1 MNSSPHIRSSLC
13 NPPHAASSG
22 KRPIT
27 IPNLSRHPT
36 RRLPQHPEHN
46 ASLYSK
52 LLSPA
57 PPLPPHQFN
66 MCDTDFHTQDLYTR
80 LRIPFNAHTPHIG
93 LVSLE
98 RLVDVLPANAFRR
111 THLALAQRAF
121 EGAAWLYDRALY
133 EQGGVVLERFL
144 ELLGSDSQG
153 NTTVGEVERVF
164 CVVAAEGWG
173 W

>member
-1 MNSSPHIRSSLC
+1 MRPPS
-13 NPPHAASSG
+13 PPHAPTLTTPST
-22 KRPIT
+22 RP
-27 IPNLSRHPT
+27 P
-36 RRLPQHPEHN
+36 
-46 ASLYSK
+46 
-52 LLSPA
+52 
-57 PPLPPHQFN
+57 
-66 MCDTDFHTQDLYTR
+66 
-80 LRIPFNAHTPHIG
+80 IPFNAHTPHIG

-111 THLALAQRAF
+111 TRLALAQRAF

-133 EQGGVVLERFL
+133 ERGGVVLERFL

-164 CVVAAEGWG
+164 CVVAAEGWR